1 MKTTDIEISGKTLKA
16 LSIFS
21 ASSKDPRHFLQGVYV
36 HLQNHKIVG
45 VATDGK
51 ILGLSRSLF
60 SNLANGEGVFIP
72 VEMIKSLLKSGKGKW
87 LEGSVFI
94 RTDGD
99 LTPGMEYRL
108 TLNIRGH
115 SVSSYVRGVTY
126 AMYQNI
132 IPRSFTRIYGV
143 YNPDLL
149 IRVRDAFTLATDL
162 TELPLIGNGVNGA
175 AVAYDEGAKWLSL
188 IMPLSKK
195 LGDEQPDT
203 LPDIFNL

>member
-1 MKTTDIEISGKTLKA
+1 MQTTDIEIAGNVLKA
-16 LSIFS
+16 LSIF
-21 ASSKDPRHFLQGVYV
+21 AAAKKDPRSFLQGVYV
-36 HLQNHKIVG
+36 HKKGTKTVG
-45 VATDGK
+45 VSTDGK
-51 ILGLSRSLF
+51 ILGLSLSIT
-60 SNLANGEGVFIP
+60 SNLSKDDGVFIP

-99 LTPGMEYRL
+99 LTPGCEYRM
-108 TLNIRGH
+108 TLSLGGH
-115 SVSSYVRGVTY
+115 SVSSYVRGVDY
-126 AMYQNI
+126 VQYQKI
-132 IPRSFTRIYGV
+132 IPKSLTKVYGS
-143 YNPDLL
+143 YDPDLL